1 VRVGVVGVGA
11 IGGSI
16 ALRLVRKGV
25 EVLAYDVDS
34 RLLSLLF
41 EKTRIKRF
49 NLERDPVDMVI
60 LAIPMRVEEKL
71 IRELIFSDITVMDVA
86 SVKTPFVKLAESR
99 RMRFIGG
106 HPMAGSIY
114 RKDKGWDPNIFK
126 ERPFF
131 LCQAR
136 HSKEE
141 DRERAERLV
150 HLLGAHPVWTTP
162 EEHDK
167 AVSKVSH
174 STYFISLTARILGKG
189 FEDFAGP
196 GFCSTTRLSHQNL
209 EMVLDMVRYNG
220 NNIVEDLKE
229 AKRILE
235 SITQAVA
242 SDDFS
247 VFLEGVEE

>member
-1 VRVGVVGVGA
+1 MRVGIVGVGA

-16 ALRLVRKGV
+16 ALRLARKGV
-25 EVLAYDVDS
+25 EVFADDVDPQ
-34 RLLSLLF
+34 LLSLLF
-41 EKTRIKRF
+41 EKARIERF
-49 NLERDPVDMVI
+49 NLERDSVGMVI
-60 LAIPMRVEEKL
+60 LATPMRVEEKL
-71 IRELIFSDITVMDVA
+71 IQELPFSDATVMDVA

-99 RMRFIGG
+99 GMRFIGG
-106 HPMAGSIY
+106 HPMAGSTY
-114 RKDKGWDPNIFK
+114 RKDKGWDPDIFE

-131 LCQAR
+131 LCQTQ

-150 HLLGAHPVWTTP
+150 HLLGAYPVWTTP

-196 GFCSTTRLSHQNL
+196 GFRSTTRLSHQNL
-209 EMVLDMVRYNG
+209 EMVLDMIKYNG
-220 NNIVEDLKE
+220 DNIVEDLKE

-242 SDDFS
+242 SGGFS
-247 VFLEGVEE
+247 VFLEGVEK